1 VEERDAMTLTAAMP
15 FARRAW
21 THCEPIHA
29 LVYFAPEKKAAY
41 DAAGLRGGW
50 MGYFASRSAAMGA
63 VGPAVVVATFHN
75 FQPAMVARALPDAW
89 SYSTPDRVLQARHA
103 AVDRALRRLW
113 GSAVEAAE
121 TAEAADLALRA
132 ALAADPAGRPIY
144 AAHAA
149 LPVPDAPHLRL
160 WHACTL
166 LREHRFDGHV
176 AALTRHGLDG
186 CETLVTAVL
195 AGGGPPDAEGLRSVR
210 GWTAEEWAA
219 AERRLRDRGLAGDGG
234 LTPAG
239 AALRAE
245 VERLTDELAA
255 APWQA
260 LSIAEQERLLTLLRP
275 LAEAMDAPG
284 GLPYPN
290 PVGVPR
296 PPLRVS
302 SSASQGGQVV

>member
-1 VEERDAMTLTAAMP
+1 MTVTTAMP

-21 THCEPIHA
+21 TCYEPVHA
-29 LVYFAPEKKAAY
+29 LVYFAPEKKDAY

-63 VGPAVVVATFHN
+63 VEPAVVAATFHN
-75 FQPAMVARALPDAW
+75 FQPAMVARAIPDAW
-89 SYSTPDRVLQARHA
+89 TFSTPARVLQARHD

-113 GSAVEAAE
+113 GDAVDAGS
-121 TAEAADLALRA
+121 TAEAADLALLVARVA
-132 ALAADPAGRPIY
+132 NVAGRPIF

-149 LPVPDAPHLRL
+149 LPVPPADAPHMRL

-176 AALTRHGLDG
+176 ATLTRHGLDG

-195 AGGGPPDAEGLRSVR
+195 AGGGAPDAEGLRSVR

-219 AERRLRDRGLAGDGG
+219 AERRLRDRGLVGDGG
-234 LTPAG
+234 LTPRG

-245 VERLTDELAA
+245 VEAETDELAA
-255 APWQA
+255 APWQV
-260 LSIAEQERLLTLLRP
+260 LSAGEQERLLAVLRRLVDLL
-275 LAEAMDAPG
+275 DAPDG
-284 GLPYPN
+284 VPYPN

-296 PPLRVS
+296 PLT
-302 SSASQGGQVV
+302 G